1 MLQISFKINPEK
13 SKKDIDGVNI
23 GCGQSYFK
31 TRPYMFTYAQELGD
45 CSIVRV
51 NPCFTLII
59 RSFNDNDVA
68 HDFIRQFQLLEKT
81 PKKDCVLFARVNHEN
96 KFMFRG
102 TILNFNKEILQYIT
116 TPVDDVAVASKSST
130 RNQCIICLDQSA
142 NCVMYPCGH
151 IILCVGC
158 KQNYEKQYRHCS
170 LCKKEFTVCFR
181 VYLQNH

>member
-1 MLQISFKINPEK
+1 MIQQLHQ
-13 SKKDIDGVNI
+13 DI
-23 GCGQSYFK
+23 K
-31 TRPYMFTYAQELGD
+31 
-45 CSIVRV
+45 
-51 NPCFTLII
+51 
-59 RSFNDNDVA
+59 
-68 HDFIRQFQLLEKT
+68 DFIGDISSKNYTIYTKGLIKSYVFISPRILITFREKT

-116 TPVDDVAVASKSST
+116 TSVEDCEAVASKTSSL
-130 RNQCIICLDQSA
+130 NQCIICLDQSA
-142 NCVMYPCGH
+142 NCAMYPCGH

-158 KQNYEKQYRHCS
+158 KQNYERQFRHCS